1 MRARVS
7 YTFSF
12 DNAPTYS
19 NKTKKSIGVR
29 FHCSTRGGEIAK
41 NDNDHASF
49 VFILNFLA
57 IIARWNLSLN
67 AALPPLSVDEQIPVL
82 GKRPCSRNARDRD
95 AKLLVAQKINLGR
108 RSSSH
113 DSLGH
118 MGCIGRPMGFARRRG
133 APTAPFGSAAD
144 HNRYRRSA
152 VRRPDGCGAGDLTNY
167 VCLYKGRYAQVG
179 FVFTFL
185 LPLFAANAAN
195 YKI

>member
-29 FHCSTRGGEIAK
+29 FHCGTRGGEIAK
-41 NDNDHASF
+41 NDNDLASF

-67 AALPPLSVDEQIPVL
+67 AALPPLCVDEQIPVL
-82 GKRPCSRNARDRD
+82 RRRPCSRNAQDRN
-95 AKLLVAQKINLGR
+95 AKLLVAQKINLSLR
-108 RSSSH
+108 KSH
-113 DSLGH
+113 YSVGH

-133 APTAPFGSAAD
+133 APTAPFGSAG
-144 HNRYRRSA
+144 RS
-152 VRRPDGCGAGDLTNY
+152 
-167 VCLYKGRYAQVG
+167 
-179 FVFTFL
+179 
-185 LPLFAANAAN
+185 
-195 YKI
+195 